1 MLLLCANAHAQP
13 AGLAQNEAIIERVT
27 RHLEEQTRNL
37 PGKVT
42 IAVAPLDDRT
52 RLAACNELQ
61 LFMPAGARL
70 WGQTSIG
77 VRCAQ
82 PQPWQIFVPATIRVS
97 GQVVVANRALS
108 AGSVIDPADVGTRTE
123 ELTQLPSTVLL
134 DPALAVGRTLAAG
147 VPAGALLRNENL
159 KQAWAVVQGQVVR
172 IVYESEALRVTADG
186 KAMGNAA
193 IGQAVEVR
201 VSSGKTVRGVARGN
215 GLVAVQ

>member
-1 MLLLCANAHAQP
+1 MALLCANAHAQP
-13 AGLAQNEAIIERVT
+13 AALAQNEAIIERVT